1 MNSGT
6 SVASRTPAVE
16 IARLR
21 SAAAVRA
28 RCEMVHRFVAEGHS
42 PHFTIDASRLDN
54 VAGYVAQVTRENY
67 PDLVI
72 PYHSRWR
79 HFCAGGIDR
88 WQALA
93 QCLPVDARERA
104 RVAIDLVTV
113 SVLLDAG
120 AGNAWRYREVASGA
134 AFTRSEG
141 LAVAS
146 FDMFGAGA
154 FSSSPAQALR
164 VDDAA
169 LARLDAAA
177 LARQFQVDAANPLVG
192 LEARCALLRRLGHA
206 LAGRED
212 MFGRAPARPGN
223 LVDYFSGIAE
233 RGAIPAATVLATLLD
248 SLASIWPSGLMV
260 DGVALGDAGRHRAVR
275 TGDATNGIV
284 PFHKLSQ
291 WLTYSLIEPLTQAG
305 LKIERLDELTA
316 LPEYRNG
323 GLLIDLGAIR
333 PRTPID
339 PQLAHDV
346 HSEIIVEWR
355 ALTIA
360 LMDRLLAP
368 VRARLGLDAELHAA
382 AYAARRNLE
391 RGTQDR
397 ARAAPARRCSPHRR
411 GRRRHRVLGHL

>member
-120 AGNAWRYREVASGA
+120 AGNAWRYREASGA

-223 LVDYFSGIAE
+223 LVDYFSSIAE

-368 VRARLGLDAELHAA
+368 VRARLGLDASFTLPHM
-382 AYAARRNLE
+382 LQG
-391 RGTQDR
+391 GTWSAGR
-397 ARAAPARRCSPHRR
+397 KIARALRPPDGAPPIAVAAD
-411 GRRRHRVLGHL
+411 GTVF